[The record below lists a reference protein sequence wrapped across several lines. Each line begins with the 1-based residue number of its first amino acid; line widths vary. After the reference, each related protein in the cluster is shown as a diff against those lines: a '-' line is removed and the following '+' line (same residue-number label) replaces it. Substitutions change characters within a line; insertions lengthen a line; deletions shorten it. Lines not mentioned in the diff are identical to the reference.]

1 MFVAP
6 PLVGP
11 RDEGSSAESPA
22 KIVWGLAW
30 PAVVLNSLQVLN
42 NILDRGF
49 IGRLEPSA
57 LAAQSASMNVMFL
70 MFSLAMALATAATA
84 LVSRAFGAKDDAT
97 LHAANRQCLSLS
109 AALGLAL
116 MFGTWLIAPVA
127 ARGLLPHQDS
137 RAIDLMVGFLAIY
150 ATALPALNFIQ
161 VFAGSLR
168 GVGDTRSP
176 MRISGLQI
184 LLHVI
189 LSFFLIFPTRSIG
202 SVTLPGAD
210 WGLFGAAAA
219 LSISA
224 WMAATA
230 YMLLSPRT
238 PLGPAWNVVWPTITW
253 VRRILRIAVPAAA
266 MSVLRVAQLAVFT
279 IILKETTTPQAAAAL
294 AAAGGAWMASVAA
307 IVQSPVDI
315 WIPAYQSLITPAAA
329 AIGAMGVGFALES
342 IMFMPAFGLS
352 VAAATLVGQSL
363 GMRSPERAERLAW
376 TASHHA
382 GIVTLILSAPIFLL
396 AEPITSLLVPNNQW
410 VADQAVSLIRWLC
423 VTEVGFAYAVVL
435 TGAMQGAGD
444 TVRPLGITVLSL
456 WFLRIPMASLL
467 ALTLGLGAAG
477 AWIAMGVSQFLN
489 GVFCALVFRTGR
501 WKAQKV

>member
-1 MFVAP
+1 M
-6 PLVGP
+6 
-11 RDEGSSAESPA
+11 
-22 KIVWGLAW
+22 AW
-30 PAVVLNSLQVLN
+30 PAVALNSLQVFN

-84 LVSRAFGAKDDAT
+84 LVSRAFGAKDEAT
-97 LHAANRQCLSLS
+97 LHSANRQCLALS
-109 AALGLAL
+109 AVMGLLL
-116 MFGTWLIAPVA
+116 MLGTWLIAPWA
-127 ARGLLPHQDS
+127 ARGLLPPQDA
-137 RAIDLMVGFLAIY
+137 RAIELMVGFLAIY

-161 VFAGSLR
+161 VFAGALR
-168 GVGDTRSP
+168 GIGDTKSP

-184 LLHVI
+184 VLHV
-189 LSFFLIFPTRSIG
+189 LLNFLLIFPTRRVG
-202 SVTLPGAD
+202 GLLLPGAG
-210 WGLFGAAAA
+210 WGLYGAAAA

-224 WMAATA
+224 WIAAA
-230 YMLLSPRT
+230 VYLLFSPRT
-238 PLGPAWNVVWPTITW
+238 PLGPAWHAEWPVLGW

-279 IILKETTTPQAAAAL
+279 IILKETTSDEAAASL
-294 AAAGGAWMASVAA
+294 EAAGKAWLASSAA
-307 IVQSPVDI
+307 LLQAPVDL
-315 WIPAYQSLITPAAA
+315 WLPASQSLITPAAA

-352 VAAATLVGQSL
+352 VAAAALVGQSL

-382 GIVTLILSAPIFLL
+382 GLVTLVLSAPIFLL
-396 AEPITSLLVPNNQW
+396 AGPITSILVPDNQW
-410 VADQAVSLIRWLC
+410 MADEAVSLIRWLC
-423 VTEVGFAYAVVL
+423 VTEIGFAYGVVL

-444 TVRPLGITVLSL
+444 TVRPLWLTIVSL
-456 WFLRIPMASLL
+456 WFLRIPMVFLL
-467 ALTLGLGAAG
+467 ALPLGLGPTG
-477 AWIAMGVSQFLN
+477 AWIAMGVSQLLN

-501 WKAQKV
+501 WKTQKV